1 MFTINIVNKDTNDVV
16 FSNKDVKDYTFNKG
30 LINELTMITEY
41 SRIYTTIR
49 DNEILIIAMG

>member
-1 MFTINIVNKDTNDVV
+1 MFTIKIVNKDTGDVV
-16 FSNKDVKDYTFNKG
+16 FSEKGVKDYTFNKG
-30 LINELTMITEY
+30 PINELTMNTDF

>member
-1 MFTINIVNKDTNDVV
+1 MFTIKIVNKDTNDVV

-49 DNEILIIAMG
+49 DTEILIIAMG

>member
-1 MFTINIVNKDTNDVV
+1 MFTIKIVNKDTNDVV

-41 SRIYTTIR
+41 SRIY
-49 DNEILIIAMG
+49 NKMGLN